1 MGGKANENKKEFEPG
16 GKSFWGKERA
26 K

>member
-1 MGGKANENKKEFEPG
+1 MGGKASENKKEFEPG
-16 GKSFWGKERA
+16 GKSFWGKERG